1 MTDQLLR
8 KSSSTHS
15 NQASFSCIFPELTYP
30 EPTESILMFMKK
42 DHRQNSFTGLNEKE
56 MTNCSGFPPQMKT
69 QPSSDSKAISG

>member
-42 DHRQNSFTGLNEKE
+42 DHRQNSFTGLNEKDDKLLWL
-56 MTNCSGFPPQMKT
+56 S
-69 QPSSDSKAISG
+69 SSDENSTKQWQ